1 MKEILIATKNKGKAK
16 DFESIFG
23 PLGYTV
29 KTLDDVASH
38 IDVEET
44 GSTFEENAIL
54 KAEALANELNTIVI
68 ADDSGL
74 EVDALNGEP
83 GIYSARYAGVAKSD
97 EANMDKL
104 LENLQGVEG
113 AARSARFVCA
123 IALATP
129 GEATKTYRGTC
140 EGEIATERKGE
151 FGFGYDP
158 IFWVPNQQK
167 MMAELRPEE
176 KATISHRGAAI
187 EKLRADWDGL
197 N

>member
-38 IDVEET
+38 LDVEET

-129 GEATKTYRGTC
+129 GEATKTYSGTC

-176 KATISHRGAAI
+176 KAAISHRGAAI